1 MKKAVRL
8 ILLLLMVFSL
18 VFPACA
24 ETDPEDPDFFF
35 NMEDLEEDDYDPA
48 YDAYLKAFLEA
59 FSNYCRMEN
68 GTLTLLEGVVTL
80 GDYYGEPTEGG
91 TEPDPE
97 IQALFDGNPGKDLFF
112 SDEFDDDVNDLRVSS
127 VIWPSSI
134 RRIGSYSFSYQHF
147 DTLTLPAGLEK
158 IYPDAFIRCSFDT
171 LRIECALP
179 IEQIWQAMDEC
190 GVHAYEVPEDHP
202 LYKAVDGVLYSKDG
216 KTLLDYPAGRKDEH
230 FDVPAGVERIAKSA
244 ISSEYLK
251 TISFPIGLK
260 ELEDYALYG
269 CTRLQSV
276 ALPLTVTRIGTHAFY
291 ECISLERVSLPA
303 GLEADKD
310 DSWCV
315 YYPDDSL
322 FRGDNGDTIG
332 GPADQDDTRWSAY
345 RESNLAWLKDAETV
359 PVYETQDST
368 EPVSAISGDTPLRTL
383 EIYTDRSLVKHFE
396 TEDEIGWVDT
406 PSLDFFVD
414 NALFYMT
421 VKPSEAV
428 SVVYGSSEDDYDDY
442 FDTVSGPWIYHDP
455 AQKYIP
461 LSEMILTRDPD
472 PRYGSEELGITTDHN
487 PLEILPLLDAPDG
500 TALTKLHVGTQVRIL
515 EEKDFWLRVSTGY
528 DEGWIKKEAVRIV
541 PVHSDAKEE

>member
-1 MKKAVRL
+1 MHMNKTIRL

-24 ETDPEDPDFFF
+24 ETDTTDMDISYSDDDEY
-35 NMEDLEEDDYDPA
+35 DDYEKA
-48 YDAYLKAFLEA
+48 YLEA
-59 FSNYCRMEN
+59 FRNYCRVEN

-80 GDYYGEPTEGG
+80 GQYDGESTEDG

-97 IQALFDGNPGKDLFF
+97 IEALFDGNPGKDLFF
-112 SDEFDDDVNDLRVSS
+112 SGDLYDEVSYVS
-127 VIWPSSI
+127 ISGVKWPSSI
-134 RRIGSYSFSYQHF
+134 RRIGDFSFYNQHF
-147 DTLTLPAGLEK
+147 DTLTLPASLEK

-179 IEQIWQAMDEC
+179 FEQIRQAMDEC
-190 GVHAYEVPEDHP
+190 GVYAYEVPEDHP

-216 KTLLDYPAGRKDEH
+216 KTMLDYPAGRTEEH
-230 FDVPAGVERIAKSA
+230 FDVPAGVEYIGRGA

-260 ELEDYALYG
+260 ELGDYALAG
-269 CTRLQSV
+269 CTRLHSI
-276 ALPLTVTRIGTHAFY
+276 ALPLTVTRISEDAFY
-291 ECISLERVSLPA
+291 ECVSLERVSLPA
-303 GLEADKD
+303 GLEVDKD
-310 DSWCV
+310 NRWYI
-315 YYPDDSL
+315 YYPDDNL
-322 FRGDNGDTIG
+322 YRGDNGDTLAKSAKKDYRQSVYG
-332 GPADQDDTRWSAY
+332 GYS
-345 RESNLAWLKDAETV
+345 LAWIKDAESV
-359 PVYETQDST
+359 PVYETQDGT
-368 EPVSAISGDTPLRTL
+368 EPVSAVSGDTPLMLKDVFSDRTQ
-383 EIYTDRSLVKHFE
+383 VVHFE
-396 TEDEIGWVDT
+396 TEEEIGWVDT

-421 VKPSEAV
+421 LKPSEAV
-428 SVVYGSSEDDYDDY
+428 SVVYGSSEEDNDY
-442 FDTVSGPWIYHDP
+442 FGFVCGPWGYYEP

-472 PRYGSEELGITTDHN
+472 PRYGSEELGIITDSN

-515 EEKDFWLRVSTGY
+515 EEKDAWFRVSTGF
-528 DEGWIKKEAVRIV
+528 DTGWIKKEAVRIV

>member
-1 MKKAVRL
+1 MKKLTACAL
-8 ILLLLMVFSL
+8 FLLLLMVFSL
-18 VFPACA
+18 VVPACA
-24 ETDPEDPDFFF
+24 ETDTTDMDISYSDDDEY
-35 NMEDLEEDDYDPA
+35 DDYEKA
-48 YDAYLKAFLEA
+48 YLEA
-59 FSNYCRMEN
+59 FHNYCRLEN

-80 GDYYGEPTEGG
+80 GQYDGESTEDG

-97 IQALFDGNPGKDLFF
+97 IEALFDGNPGKDLFF
-112 SDEFDDDVNDLRVSS
+112 SGDLYDEVSYVS
-127 VIWPSSI
+127 ISGVQWPSSI
-134 RRIGSYSFSYQHF
+134 RRIGDFSFYNQHF
-147 DTLTLPAGLEK
+147 DTLTLPASLEK

-171 LRIECALP
+171 LRIECELP

-190 GVHAYEVPEDHP
+190 GVYAYEVPEDHP

-216 KTLLDYPAGRKDEH
+216 KTLLDYPAGRTEEH

-291 ECISLERVSLPA
+291 ECISLERVSLPT

-332 GPADQDDTRWSAY
+332 GPADQDDTTRWSAY

-383 EIYTDRSLVKHFE
+383 EIYTDRSLVKHFV

-455 AQKYIP
+455 AKEYIP

-515 EEKDFWLRVSTGY
+515 EEKDSWLRVSTGY

>member
-1 MKKAVRL
+1 MHMNKTIRL

-24 ETDPEDPDFFF
+24 ETDTTDMDISYSDDDEY
-35 NMEDLEEDDYDPA
+35 DDYEKA
-48 YDAYLKAFLEA
+48 YLEA
-59 FSNYCRMEN
+59 FHNYCRLEN

-80 GDYYGEPTEGG
+80 GQYDGESTEDG

-112 SDEFDDDVNDLRVSS
+112 SGDLYDEVSYVS
-127 VIWPSSI
+127 ISGVKWPSSI
-134 RRIGSYSFSYQHF
+134 RRIGDFSFYNQHF
-147 DTLTLPAGLEK
+147 DTLTLPASLEK

-179 IEQIWQAMDEC
+179 FEQIRQAMDEC
-190 GVHAYEVPEDHP
+190 GVYAYEVPEDHP

-216 KTLLDYPAGRKDEH
+216 KTLLDYPAGRTEEH
-230 FDVPAGVERIAKSA
+230 FDVPAGVEYIGKGA

-260 ELEDYALYG
+260 ELGDYALAG
-269 CTRLQSV
+269 CTRLHSI
-276 ALPLTVTRIGTHAFY
+276 ALPLTVTRISEDAFY
-291 ECISLERVSLPA
+291 ECVSLERVSLPA
-303 GLEADKD
+303 GLEVDKD
-310 DSWCV
+310 NRWYI
-315 YYPDDSL
+315 YYPDDNL
-322 FRGDNGDTIG
+322 YRGDNGDTLAKSAKKDYRQSVYG
-332 GPADQDDTRWSAY
+332 GYS
-345 RESNLAWLKDAETV
+345 LAWIKDAESV
-359 PVYETQDST
+359 PVYETQDGT
-368 EPVSAISGDTPLRTL
+368 EPVSAVSGDTPLMLKDVFSDRTQ
-383 EIYTDRSLVKHFE
+383 VVHFE
-396 TEDEIGWVDT
+396 TEEEIGWVDT

-421 VKPSEAV
+421 LKPSEAV
-428 SVVYGSSEDDYDDY
+428 SVVYGSSEEDDDY
-442 FDTVSGPWIYHDP
+442 FGFVCGPWGYYEP

-472 PRYGSEELGITTDHN
+472 PRYGSEELGIITDSN

-500 TALTKLHVGTQVRIL
+500 TALTKLHVGTQIRIL
-515 EEKDFWLRVSTGY
+515 EEKDAWFRVSTGF
-528 DEGWIKKEAVRIV
+528 DTGWIKKKAVRIV

>member
-1 MKKAVRL
+1 MHMNKTIRL

-24 ETDPEDPDFFF
+24 ETDTTDMDISYSDDDEY
-35 NMEDLEEDDYDPA
+35 DDYE
-48 YDAYLKAFLEA
+48 KTHLEA
-59 FSNYCRMEN
+59 FHNYCRVEN

-80 GDYYGEPTEGG
+80 GQYDGESTEDGF
-91 TEPDPE
+91 EPDPK
-97 IQALFDGNPGKDLFF
+97 IQALFDGNPGSNFCF
-112 SDEFDDDVNDLRVSS
+112 SGEFPDDEDYVEISS
-127 VIWPSSI
+127 VQWPASI
-134 RRIGSYSFSYQHF
+134 RRIGNMAFSYQHF
-147 DTLTLPAGLEK
+147 DTLTLPASLEK
-158 IYPDAFIRCSFDT
+158 IYPYAFIYCSFDT
-171 LRIECALP
+171 LRIECELP
-179 IEQIWQAMDEC
+179 IEQILRALAYDNPVC
-190 GVHAYEVPEDHP
+190 AYEVPEDHP

-216 KTLLDYPAGRKDEH
+216 KTLLDYPTGRTDEH
-230 FDVPAGVERIAKSA
+230 FDVPAGVEYIRENAVCD
-244 ISSEYLK
+244 EDLK
-251 TISFPIGLK
+251 TVSLPIGLK
-260 ELEDYALYG
+260 ELGNYAFSG
-269 CTRLQSV
+269 CTRLQSI
-276 ALPLTVTRIGTHAFY
+276 ALPLTVTRIGTGAFY
-291 ECISLERVSLPA
+291 ECISLERVSLPP

-396 TEDEIGWVDT
+396 TEEEIGWVDT

-442 FDTVSGPWIYHDP
+442 FDYASGPWVYYDP
-455 AQKYIP
+455 AKEYIP

-472 PRYGSEELGITTDHN
+472 PRYGSEELGITTDSN
-487 PLEILPLLDAPDG
+487 PLAILSLLNAPDG

-515 EEKDFWLRVSTGY
+515 EEKDAWLRVSTGY

-541 PVHSDAKEE
+541 PVHPDDKEE